1 MQAAV
6 PLDAPQLRQAE
17 RRGRSVTDV
26 RIRRLLTLFRARLRV
41 IRARLDPTTG
51 AAVAL
56 LPALFHATF
65 PWVGLKS
72 DAPGVEDVRASMR
85 WMKLARDFDLPP
97 PTGIQ
102 RGRRLV
108 AALLITPHD
117 AGLDVHV
124 VPAPNLTP
132 ADEQRI
138 AQRARA
144 VETLLRR
151 RLLAIAITAT
161 GPSAQPYDAASKS
174 RLLSGGALLAGRL
187 PDAFFTSGGP
197 SSDPLAA
204 ELWRTAPTEAARVMA
219 HLTLDGWPSGEAAE
233 LEEVADLARAVAQP
247 LWHFA
252 DAGLFMAARA
262 ALRSKTPSLPFSA
275 CALATP
281 EGAVRRTAR
290 ALALHLGA
298 PKSVDGATPA
308 AILEVGRALALELT
322 RAVRRLPREDGA
334 ALRTSLAQTTLG
346 AGFPRLL
353 MAPLAAALTRAGRRG
368 DLPPLREVQGTRAVE
383 VRLTSGGVLG
393 QGARPAQAWVRALA
407 LLGQVLGRPVAP
419 APAPPEW
426 KKLAPR
432 LLAPASRRTLVLDVA
447 PLDVPGPPYDPLNRG
462 EGRRLAL
469 SGGLL
474 VSLKPRGRPSARE
487 VRAVEV
493 ARLFLREALAGTQ
506 LDFVARGTEVQ
517 SLEARLTRLARRV
530 RAQVPTRPMAV
541 EVGGDVVVVAQ
552 DGFKQ
557 HPEPSFARRPVRCAF
572 DPEAPDFGADA
583 TQGRDVPA
591 GPQLQCFAWCDDEK
605 TARLLTTDDAGRV
618 LRETV
623 PLVHAEAWLSEAQA
637 LLRAEPQAALSVR
650 AANGMTRAALALPPA
665 LAPDVVV
672 ALKGRLP
679 FGLELELDGERYG
692 GPSALPWSAAAL
704 TILSK
709 WPPGVRGRICFA
721 AVDVLAGEEPASG
734 LLRLYARSLALRRLN
749 THIEALTRT

>member
-1 MQAAV
+1 MPAAV
-6 PLDAPQLRQAE
+6 PLDAPVRRPE
-17 RRGRSVTDV
+17 RGVTDV
-26 RIRRLLTLFRARLRV
+26 RTRRLLTLFRARLRV
-41 IRARLDPTTG
+41 IKQRLDPSTG
-51 AAVAL
+51 AAVVL

-65 PWVGLKS
+65 PWAGLKS

-108 AALLITPHD
+108 AALLLTPHD

-151 RLLAIAITAT
+151 RLLRVGITAT

-187 PDAFFTSGGP
+187 PDAFFASGGP
-197 SSDPLAA
+197 TGDPLAA

-219 HLTLDGWPSGEAAE
+219 YLTLDAWPSGEAAE

-247 LWHFA
+247 LSHFA
-252 DAGLFMAARA
+252 EPGLFMAARA
-262 ALRSKTPSLPFSA
+262 ALRSKTPALPFSA
-275 CALATP
+275 CALVAP
-281 EGAVRRTAR
+281 NNSVRRTAR
-290 ALALHLGA
+290 ALAAHLGA
-298 PKSVDGATPA
+298 PRSVDEPSPPGVLA
-308 AILEVGRALALELT
+308 VGRALALELS
-322 RAVRRLPREDGA
+322 RAVRRLPLEDGA
-334 ALRTSLAQTTLG
+334 ALRTALSQTALA

-353 MAPLAAALTRAGRRG
+353 MPPLAEALTRAGRRG
-368 DLPPLREVQGTRAVE
+368 ELPPLRETLGPKGVE
-383 VRLTSGGVLG
+383 VRLSSGGVLG
-393 QGARPAQAWVRALA
+393 QGAHPAQAWVRALA
-407 LLGQVLGRPVAP
+407 LLGHVLGRPVAP
-419 APAPPEW
+419 TPAPAEW

-432 LLAPASRRTLVLDVA
+432 LLAPAARRTLVLDVT

-474 VSLKPRGRPSARE
+474 VSLKPQRRPSARE

-493 ARLFLREALAGTQ
+493 PRLVLKESLAGTQ
-506 LDFVARGTEVQ
+506 LDFVARGAEAQ

-530 RAQVPTRPMAV
+530 RAQVPARPLAV
-541 EVGGDVVVVAQ
+541 EVGGDVVVVSP
-552 DGFKQ
+552 DGFRQ
-557 HPEPSFARRPVRCAF
+557 HSEPTFARRPVRCAF
-572 DPEAPDFGADA
+572 DPEAPDFGVDA
-583 TQGRDVPA
+583 TQGREVRSS
-591 GPQLQCFAWCDDEK
+591 PQLQCLAWSDDEK
-605 TARLLTTDDAGRV
+605 TARLLTTDEAGYV
-618 LRETV
+618 LRESV
-623 PLVHAEAWLSEAQA
+623 PLLHAEAYLSEAQA

-650 AANGMTRAALALPPA
+650 ATNGLTRAALTLPSTPA
-665 LAPDVVV
+665 PNVVV
-672 ALKGRLP
+672 TLQGRLP

-692 GPSALPWSAAAL
+692 GPSLLSWHAAAL
-704 TILSK
+704 AVLSR
-709 WPPGVRGRICFA
+709 WPLGVRGRVCFA
-721 AVDVLAGEEPASG
+721 AVNVLTEDEPASG
-734 LLRLYARSLALRRLN
+734 LLRLYARSLALRRLH